1 MLQSICYFNIKTADC
16 NIFKALVLDAWR
28 TDLYRAGG
36 QNWPLLQAS
45 HLFSGTSFFSTYNIF
60 MYAYK
65 IVWFHELK

>member
-28 TDLYRAGG
+28 SDVYRAEG

-45 HLFSGTSFFSTYNIF
+45 HLFSGTSFFCT
-60 MYAYK
+60 
-65 IVWFHELK
+65 